1 MQPDHEERRAG
12 QAERE
17 VRAVGVGG
25 DTVSPRLVVLVVQ
38 VLKRTPEQVLEL
50 ELVIRNGFTEA
61 GDERHEVSLDVDL
74 VGVAGE
80 GRSQEVEA
88 ASAAG
93 VGEVVED
100 DEGRSI
106 APEHRPSAEAG
117 VLGVGHHLLD
127 SLDDVACWAV
137 AKVLGGALLE
147 QVLEALA
154 HRTAAERAGTVTP

>member
-50 ELVIRNGFTEA
+50 ALVIRNWFTEA

-74 VGVAGE
+74 VDVAGE

-100 DEGRSI
+100 DEDR
-106 APEHRPSAEAG
+106 
-117 VLGVGHHLLD
+117 
-127 SLDDVACWAV
+127 
-137 AKVLGGALLE
+137 K
-147 QVLEALA
+147 
-154 HRTAAERAGTVTP
+154 